1 MMSLR
6 DAAEGRLRGFVYVA
20 QALTPSQKTRL
31 TTKVCQVMGCEVLL
45 SERIDPSLLGGMRVE
60 LDGKVY
66 DSTVRRELEKMR
78 EAILNSSAQA

>member
-1 MMSLR
+1 
-6 DAAEGRLRGFVYVA
+6 
-20 QALTPSQKTRL
+20 
-31 TTKVCQVMGCEVLL
+31 MGCEVLL